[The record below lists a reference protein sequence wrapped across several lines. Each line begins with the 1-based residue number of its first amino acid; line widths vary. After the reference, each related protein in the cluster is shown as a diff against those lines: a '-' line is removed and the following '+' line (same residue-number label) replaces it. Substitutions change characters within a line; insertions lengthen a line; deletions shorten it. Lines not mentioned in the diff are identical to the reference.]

1 MWKMLLKFG
10 LPVENLSGNI
20 GQSFIFLHGEKK
32 KKYYKEKNLDKVKD
46 FAFQ

>member
-32 KKYYKEKNLDKVKD
+32 KKILQRKKLG
-46 FAFQ
+46 

>member
-32 KKYYKEKNLDKVKD
+32 KKNITKKKTWIK
-46 FAFQ
+46 